1 MDWATFITL
10 VRLKHALELREE
22 WVAVAHVSYLLDMN
36 EPSHPD
42 ERADWQSQCKLT
54 SFSIH

>member
-1 MDWATFITL
+1 MDWATFVTL

-22 WVAVAHVSYLLDMN
+22 WVAVGHVSYLLDMN
-36 EPSHPD
+36 EPG
-42 ERADWQSQCKLT
+42 ELTDWQTQCTLT